1 MDNSSDDRS
10 AMAQAMQWASRVT
23 TVSLEMALPALAG
36 HWADQRLATAPLLT
50 IGGAVFGLALGMW
63 HLIQMTRTSGDRPK
77 KPRRKDESK

>member
-1 MDNSSDDRS
+1 
-10 AMAQAMQWASRVT
+10 MQWASRAT

-36 HWADQRLATAPLLT
+36 YWADQRFAITPVLT

-63 HLIQMTRTSGDRPK
+63 HLIQMAQVSDDQPKK